1 MAKILITAGATHE
14 HIDPVRYITNASSGK
29 QGILLAHEAVKRGNT
44 VVLIL
49 GKTHIENVERPGLE
63 VIHVTSADQMY
74 DVAVKIFPSCDAA
87 ICAAAVGDY
96 KVANIAT
103 EKIKRNGDTL
113 TLELIPNKDIAKEL
127 GAMKTPKQILIG
139 FALETNNG
147 YENAIAKIK
156 KKNLDYVVLNETS
169 SENPAFNVDY
179 NEVKII
185 GEVGGYIS
193 LDKMSKASIAK
204 RILDICL

>member
-1 MAKILITAGATHE
+1 MANILITAGATHE

-29 QGILLAHEAVKRGNT
+29 QGILLAHEAVKRGNS

-63 VIHVTSADQMY
+63 IIHVTSADEMY
-74 DVAVKIFPSCDAA
+74 NAAVKVFPSCDMA

-103 EKIKRNGDTL
+103 EKIKRNGDTF

-127 GAMKTPKQILIG
+127 GAMKKPKQVLIG

-147 YENAIAKIK
+147 FENAMAKIR
-156 KKNLDYVVLNETS
+156 KKNLDYVILNETS
-169 SENPAFNVDY
+169 AENPAFNVDY
-179 NEVKII
+179 NEVKI
-185 GEVGGYIS
+185 VSPTGGYIS
-193 LDKMSKASIAK
+193 LDKMSKAHIAK
-204 RILDICL
+204 RILDVCL